1 MPTIKITPA
10 NSSITI
16 GQTQSFTAEIS
27 DPVPGSVTTYKWF
40 VDGGLDDTSAIGT
53 FSLTPSTAGAKT
65 IKVESTSTDSEA
77 EPVVLTDET
86 TLTVNKK
93 TMSPT
98 ATIETDKTT
107 VVVGGK
113 IKFTAKTSAVPESS
127 VIKYLWDSGETTE
140 SVEITTSSVGSIK
153 KECTI
158 TITHP
163 DYDTKEIKASSTVSV
178 TAKPITGIVL
188 NVVITPNKVKVG
200 EEYEV
205 EAIVTGGPTGK
216 TVKYSWNNGQ
226 STAKFKVTAEEVGD
240 VKYECTITV
249 DAENYL
255 TFTTKS
261 SHSVA
266 VEKASPEYEEGCTKY
281 IHPLDHRESAYLW
294 QGWWVMK
301 EIEAAVE
308 KGIDWKNP
316 DETELNYKC
325 DLKTIAYMLDK
336 FPNIEIQESKNGYI
350 LNKATIES
358 GYIY

>member
-27 DPVPGSVTTYKWF
+27 DPVPGSATTYKWF
-40 VDGGLDDTSAIGT
+40 VDGELDDTSAIET

-77 EPVVLTDET
+77 EPVVLTDE
-86 TLTVNKK
+86 
-93 TMSPT
+93 
-98 ATIETDKTT
+98 
-107 VVVGGK
+107 
-113 IKFTAKTSAVPESS
+113 
-127 VIKYLWDSGETTE
+127 
-140 SVEITTSSVGSIK
+140 
-153 KECTI
+153 
-158 TITHP
+158 
-163 DYDTKEIKASSTVSV
+163 
-178 TAKPITGIVL
+178 
-188 NVVITPNKVKVG
+188 
-200 EEYEV
+200 
-205 EAIVTGGPTGK
+205 
-216 TVKYSWNNGQ
+216 
-226 STAKFKVTAEEVGD
+226 
-240 VKYECTITV
+240 CTITV

-261 SHSVA
+261 SHSVT

-281 IHPLDHRESAYLW
+281 IHSLDHRESAYLW